1 MFSNSKLTSLASICI
16 KPKYQQKTNISL
28 MDFVKQQEIQRL
40 AYDALQIYTDYNEQ
54 VP

>member
-1 MFSNSKLTSLASICI
+1 
-16 KPKYQQKTNISL
+16 

-54 VP
+54 VPWTF